1 MKDIPGFYFYPTAW
15 LANPHVNEMTDQQYR
30 AYHTLL
36 CSSWLSDPPATLPS
50 DPNAL
55 ARIAGVS
62 IETWNQIQGPI
73 IARFKSNGDGRY
85 FHPKLMATYKEAKR
99 KYENR
104 AKAAGKRWGDGESK
118 A

>member
-15 LANPHVNEMTDQQYR
+15 IANPHISEMTDQQYR
-30 AYHTLL
+30 IYHTLL
-36 CSSWLSDPPATLPS
+36 CKSWLSDPPATLPNVPES
-50 DPNAL
+50 L

-62 IETWNQIQGPI
+62 LETWNEIQKPI
-73 IARFKSNGDGRY
+73 TDRFKSNGNGRI

-104 AKAAGKRWGDGESK
+104 AKAAGKRWEKDESNE
-118 A
+118 